1 MVFHASHGGAH
12 WEVNKGRG
20 LWASITYNLICVNF
34 PFPLNLTG
42 TWNAAPPSTRAACS
56 KMRGHHLTRC
66 QALSHS
72 LRRSQPLARINA
84 IRPDRRSASFSK
96 GFLVSRSCVMM
107 HQSPSVASAPIHST
121 SGVSPENFSRMCWTS
136 TPRGSQRA
144 STAFERCG
152 ERLLS
157 NRNFKHPI
165 RAQTRRLHE
174 RLLGEPQTISL
185 RVLLSLQLRKP

>member
-1 MVFHASHGGAH
+1 MSP
-12 WEVNKGRG
+12 
-20 LWASITYNLICVNF
+20 WASITYNLICVNF

-42 TWNAAPPSTRAACS
+42 TWNAAPPLTRAACA
-56 KMRGHHLTRC
+56 KMRGHHRTRC

-72 LRRSQPLARINA
+72 LRPLQPLARINA

-96 GFLVSRSCVMM
+96 DFFVSRSCVMM
-107 HQSPSVASAPIHST
+107 HQSPSVASASIHIT
-121 SGVSPENFSRMCWTS
+121 SGVLPENFSRRCWTA
-136 TPRGSQRA
+136 TARGSQRA
-144 STAFERCG
+144 PIAFERCG

-174 RLLGEPQTISL
+174 RLLGGPQTILL
-185 RVLLSLQLRKP
+185 RVLMSLQLRKP